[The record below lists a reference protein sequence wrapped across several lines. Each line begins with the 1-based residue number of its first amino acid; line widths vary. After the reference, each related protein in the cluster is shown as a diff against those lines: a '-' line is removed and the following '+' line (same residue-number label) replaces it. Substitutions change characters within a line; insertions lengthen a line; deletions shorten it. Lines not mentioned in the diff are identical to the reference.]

1 MSISI
6 EGLILFFP
14 FFISILLSLYTGIT
28 NSNGIATVTVS
39 NVSSETVFTCSY
51 SNVSDTC
58 TVTVQQYLFYD
69 ACDSASGLSQYG
81 EGISLRNSAKTSLA
95 YNSSMNAYTVSNSA
109 QGCGMIPITVLN
121 GENNFKIEFDWYS
134 PNGDVG
140 GGFAMKNTSTN
151 KFHYLSLATYNNRCN
166 WWNSTSENYVDNC
179 LTKNN
184 WHHITLTVTSSTVT
198 YDFDNGVATGSYAVN
213 ITMDSNVLIGI
224 ESQWAKGISGYI
236 KNIKVESL

>member
-1 MSISI
+1 MTTFTAS
-6 EGLILFFP
+6 F
-14 FFISILLSLYTGIT
+14 
-28 NSNGIATVTVS
+28 S
-39 NVSSETVFTCSY
+39 NVSTV
-51 SNVSDTC
+51 C
-58 TVTVQQYLFYD
+58 TVTVQSYLFYD
-69 ACDSASGLSQYG
+69 DCSSASGLSQYG

-95 YNSSMNAYTVSNSA
+95 YDSSMNAYTVSNSE

-166 WWNSTSENYVDNC
+166 WYNATSENYIDNC

-198 YDFDNGVATGSYAVN
+198 YDFDNGTATGSHAVN

-224 ESQWAKGISGYI
+224 ESQWVKGISGYI
-236 KNIKVESL
+236 KNIKVEAL